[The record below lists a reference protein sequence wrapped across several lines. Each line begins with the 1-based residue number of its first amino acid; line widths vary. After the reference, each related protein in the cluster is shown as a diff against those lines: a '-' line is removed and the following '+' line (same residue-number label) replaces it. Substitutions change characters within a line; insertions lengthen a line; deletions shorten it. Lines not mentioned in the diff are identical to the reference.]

1 MSALIKFDKYANTT
15 IRLTKL
21 KDTKFNNEH
30 PNGINEGYVK
40 EGVINVEKS
49 NEHQCFLMIKGARFF
64 NTSQVIEIDEQ
75 EGYDLAHTINSIYK
89 VEPIFGDAIPGVQEK
104 YSIKLDDSE

>member
-1 MSALIKFDKYANTT
+1 MSELIDFSKYKDTV

-64 NTSQVIEIDEQ
+64 NTSQVLEIEEQ
-75 EGYDLAHTINSIYK
+75 EGYDLAHTVNSIYK
-89 VEPIFGDAIPGVQEK
+89 VEPIPSFLIPGVQEK
-104 YSIKLDDSE
+104 HSIKLDDSE

>member
-1 MSALIKFDKYANTT
+1 MSTLIKFDKYANTT

-75 EGYDLAHTINSIYK
+75 EGYDLAHTVNSIYK

>member
-1 MSALIKFDKYANTT
+1 MSELIDFSKYKNTV

-40 EGVINVEKS
+40 EGIINVEKS
-49 NEHQCFLMIKGARFF
+49 NEHQCFLIIKGARFF
-64 NTSQVIEIDEQ
+64 NTSQVLEIEEQ
-75 EGYDLAHTINSIYK
+75 EGYDLAHTVNSIYK
-89 VEPIFGDAIPGVQEK
+89 VEPIFTAIPGEQEK
-104 YSIKLDDSE
+104 YSVKLDDSE

>member
-1 MSALIKFDKYANTT
+1 MSELIDFSKYKDTV

-40 EGVINVEKS
+40 EGIINVEKS

-64 NTSQVIEIDEQ
+64 NTSQVLEIEEQ
-75 EGYDLAHTINSIYK
+75 EGYDLAHTVNSIYK
-89 VEPIFGDAIPGVQEK
+89 VEPIFTAIPGEQEK
-104 YSIKLDDSE
+104 YSVKLDDSE